1 MRPRWAIFVRD
12 RDTAPWRYAM
22 MTEQWRIVD
31 QFRRGIT
38 SGPDNLEV
46 LTLPDRVPEDPATG
60 ARGELGPPAHMSAA
74 GTSCDR

>member
-1 MRPRWAIFVRD
+1 MRPYWAIFVRD

-31 QFRRGIT
+31 QFQRGIT

-46 LTLPDRVPEDPATG
+46 VTLPAPAPEGPTTSRHTR
-60 ARGELGPPAHMSAA
+60 RGLK
-74 GTSCDR
+74 